1 MPLLFNSPIH
11 TFSPLIFTITCME
24 LMADVRER
32 DLLMKRLDD
41 LAPAIEDIRK
51 ISGTAG
57 VSIGVLH
64 HDEVISTSNF
74 GYSDIQAKQKPDDDT
89 LYYIA
94 SLTQSITASGIGLL
108 VEDGK
113 LQWDDVISDLHPRVQ
128 HQSLLLR
135 HHTTLRDI
143 LSHRTG
149 LEQKLSLWMG
159 DHSWPQITRSKFS
172 KMTTYLEPIRQ
183 LGTEFLENNW
193 TYGLTAQIIKH
204 KSGQDFS
211 KFVEEN
217 VFTPLKMDRTG
228 LAGSRPFPHDVGN
241 FAQAY
246 MYNGNSPYRIHKPP
260 IETSSEHE
268 ASVGV
273 KSSINDL
280 IKYYRAIL
288 QAAKK
293 ENSSSGTYDRSS
305 SLKQTQEL
313 FRPQTSLK
321 RLPSG
326 YGKTE
331 YSLGW
336 AQVTLPSALGAS
348 SGNAEL
354 VDRMPRIGEGLAN
367 PPLVFYQS
375 GSLAG
380 YQSSAILVP
389 DTDSAIVVLSNT
401 LANQNAADWIAQA
414 VLEAILN
421 FPNPTDFPALAREAA
436 AENDKLFSY
445 MHQVLVTKRIF
456 GTTCKD
462 RDSYV
467 GTYENAVKTFTIEI
481 SSGEADLCLS
491 FNGNYDSHALK
502 HYHHDTFSFE
512 MGYQDF
518 LEREMQPVTYWRY
531 FLLEFRAGAD
541 GMIDTVI
548 WRPDRLVEKG
558 EAFVKRTAS
567 EEVVEASG
575 SR

>member
-1 MPLLFNSPIH
+1 MG
-11 TFSPLIFTITCME
+11 

-32 DLLMKRLDD
+32 DPLMKRLVD

-64 HDEVISTSNF
+64 QDEVINISSF
-74 GYSDIQAKQKPDDDT
+74 GYSDIQAKQEPDGDT

-108 VEDGK
+108 VEDRK
-113 LQWDDVISDLHPRVQ
+113 LQWDDVISDLLPRVQ
-128 HQSLLLR
+128 HQSPLLR
-135 HHTTLRDI
+135 YHTTLWDI

-149 LEQKLSLWMG
+149 LEQKVSLWMG
-159 DHSWPQITRSKFS
+159 DHSWPQITRNEFTKT
-172 KMTTYLEPIRQ
+172 TTYLEPIRQ

-193 TYGLTAQIIKH
+193 TYGLTAQIIKQ

-211 KFVEEN
+211 KFVEEHI
-217 VFTPLKMDRTG
+217 FKPLKMDRTG
-228 LAGSRPFPHDVGN
+228 LAGSRPFPPDVGN

-273 KSSINDL
+273 KSSVNDL
-280 IKYYRAIL
+280 IRYYRAL
-288 QAAKK
+288 LHAAKE
-293 ENSSSGTYDRSS
+293 ENSSSETNERSS
-305 SLKQTQEL
+305 SLKQAREL
-313 FRPQTSLK
+313 FRPQTLMK
-321 RLPSG
+321 RLLPG
-326 YGKTE
+326 FGKTE
-331 YSLGW
+331 YTLGW

-354 VDRMPRIGEGLAN
+354 VDRMPRVGEGLAN
-367 PPLVFYQS
+367 APLVFYQS

-389 DTDSAIVVLSNT
+389 NTDSAIVVLSNT

-414 VLEAILN
+414 VLEAIIDV
-421 FPNPTDFPALAREAA
+421 PNPTDFAALAREAA

-445 MHQVLVTKRIF
+445 MHQVLVAKRVF
-456 GTTCKD
+456 GTMCRGHD
-462 RDSYV
+462 DYV
-467 GTYENAVKTFTIEI
+467 GTYDNAVKTFTIEI
-481 SSGEADLCLS
+481 SSGEAELYVS
-491 FNGNYDSHALK
+491 FNGSYDGYELK
-502 HYHHDTFSFE
+502 HYHYDTFSFE
-512 MGYQDF
+512 MDYQDF
-518 LEREMQPVTYWRY
+518 LKREMRPVTYWRY
-531 FLLEFRAGAD
+531 FLLEFRVGAK
-541 GMIDTVI
+541 GTIDTI
-548 WRPDRLVEKG
+548 TWRPDRLVEKG

-567 EEVVEASG
+567 EERAEASG